1 MNIMKKI
8 ALFIKRIF
16 GKQDKIKKLPEPEV
30 TLVDGKEDK
39 KDSFIESLRAATV
52 ELVPKRRVETLI
64 CSGDGLGIQKKISY

>member
-30 TLVDGKEDK
+30 TLVDEKEDK
-39 KDSFIESLRAATV
+39 KEIF
-52 ELVPKRRVETLI
+52 
-64 CSGDGLGIQKKISY
+64 

>member
-1 MNIMKKI
+1 MNIIKKI

-30 TLVDGKEDK
+30 TLVDEKEDK

-64 CSGDGLGIQKKISY
+64 CSGDGLGIQKKISC